1 MCWLIMQ
8 FVGSHQH
15 QDKSYPSI
23 HPPPSPLHS
32 LYIHHPS
39 LSRSL
44 PLHPFTPPSPL
55 HFLSKIF
62 PHISFSFSPPL
73 LNRYLSLL
81 YCTIYFS
88 NYLIFLKP
96 LNQLFSI
103 IVPFR
108 ALFFAHI
115 LCIYFSP
122 CNVPLHTLP
131 HQYRE

>member
-23 HPPPSPLHS
+23 HPPPLSP
-32 LYIHHPS
+32 
-39 LSRSL
+39 SL

-55 HFLSKIF
+55 HSLSKIF
-62 PHISFSFSPPL
+62 PHISFCFSPPL

-122 CNVPLHTLP
+122 CNVLLHTLP
-131 HQYRE
+131 LTSPI